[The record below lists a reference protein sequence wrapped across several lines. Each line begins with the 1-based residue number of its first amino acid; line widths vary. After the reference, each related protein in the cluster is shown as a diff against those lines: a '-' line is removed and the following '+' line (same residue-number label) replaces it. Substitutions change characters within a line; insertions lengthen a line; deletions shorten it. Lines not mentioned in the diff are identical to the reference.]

1 MLESLPKFSN
11 LNPAAIESTLNTLIK
26 TAKDCIENAI
36 TQKNIALLHCM
47 EDQQETIN
55 RYFAPIS
62 AMNAGKSSPEL
73 SAAYQRCLTSLSHFG
88 TELLHHRE
96 LFEAL
101 ASIDQNTLNDTEKA
115 CLNYHLRD
123 FKLEGVNLDKT
134 SQTRLK
140 AINERLATLCHQFEE
155 HVRLST
161 EAFSLHLSSK
171 EKLSGLP
178 DSSLALCEQLA
189 QQQGK
194 TGYCVS
200 LDFPIYYAI
209 MQFAD
214 NRELRKTVYDAYS
227 TRASHLSTKPEHDNG
242 PLMIEILTLRQEM
255 AQLLGFKDYPEYS
268 LKTKMARDSNEV
280 LSFLTRLCEAVKP
293 KAQEEL
299 QALEAFAQEQG
310 IDRLEA
316 YDIPYFSEKLK
327 QSRFSF
333 SSEEVRQ
340 YFPAQ
345 KVVAGVFK
353 TVSQLF
359 QLGFQAVSQ
368 ADCMDKSVE
377 LFEIKNPSGET
388 LAFLYVDLYTRQGK
402 RQGAWMAECHNRHIF
417 SDKTLQKP
425 VAFLNCNFN
434 PPTEKSPAL
443 LTHDDITTLFH
454 ELGHCLHH
462 LLTEVNLAS
471 VSGINNVAWDAV
483 ELPSQF
489 LENWAWD
496 FSVLTELSEHIKTGE
511 TLPKALFEK
520 MQAAKYFNTGLFLAR
535 QLEFACFDFNLHLQH
550 NIKNE
555 ADIQAILDD
564 ARAKIAVVKPP
575 ETNRFQNS
583 FSHIFAG
590 GYAAAYYSYLWA
602 EALSADAFSLFEEKG
617 LFNEA
622 LSQRY
627 RKTIL
632 AQGAVKPMSEL
643 LKAYLQR
650 ETRPEAL
657 LKAYGL

>member
-1 MLESLPKFSN
+1 MLEILPKFSE
-11 LNPAAIESTLNTLIK
+11 LKTQTLEETLNTLIK
-26 TAKDCIENAI
+26 SAKTEIEKAI
-36 TQKNIALLHCM
+36 PQKDLGLLQTI
-47 EDQQETIN
+47 EDKQEMIN

-62 AMNAGKSSPEL
+62 ALNAGKSSPEL
-73 SAAYQRCLTSLSHFG
+73 SAVYQHCLTTLSHFG
-88 TELLHHRE
+88 TELLHHRD

-101 ASIDQNTLNDTEKA
+101 ASIDENTLNETEKA
-115 CLNYHLRD
+115 CLAYHLRD
-123 FKLEGVNLDKT
+123 FKLEGVNLDQGT
-134 SQTRLK
+134 QARLK
-140 AINERLATLCHQFEE
+140 VINERLATLCHQFEE
-155 HVRLST
+155 NVRLST
-161 EAFSLHLSSK
+161 EAFCLHIESK

-178 DSSLALCEQLA
+178 ASSLALCAEFA
-189 QQQGK
+189 KQQGK
-194 TGYCVS
+194 PGYCVS

-214 NRELRKTVYDAYS
+214 NRELRKTLYDAYS
-227 TRASHLSTKPEHDNG
+227 TRASNLSAHKDHDNG
-242 PLMIEILTLRQEM
+242 SLMIEILNLRQEM
-255 AQLLGFKDYPEYS
+255 ARLLGFKDYPEYS
-268 LKTKMARDSNEV
+268 LKTKMAKDADEV
-280 LSFLTRLCEAVKP
+280 LSFLTRLCKAVKP

-299 QALEAFAQEQG
+299 ETLKVFAKKHGLETLEAH
-310 IDRLEA
+310 
-316 YDIPYFSEKLK
+316 DIPYYAEKLK

-345 KVVAGVFK
+345 KVVKGVFK
-353 TVSQLF
+353 TVGRLF
-359 QLGFQAVSQ
+359 ALDFQAVEH
-368 ADCMDKSVE
+368 ADCMDESVTLYEVKS
-377 LFEIKNPSGET
+377 LSSET

-402 RQGAWMAECHNRHIF
+402 RQGAWMAECHNRHVF
-417 SDKTLQKP
+417 SDGSLQKP

-434 PPTEKSPAL
+434 PASNKTPAL

-496 FSVLTELSEHIKTGE
+496 FTVLTELAEHIETGE
-511 TLPKALFEK
+511 SLPQTLFEK
-520 MQAAKYFNTGLFLAR
+520 MQAAKHFNNGLFLAR
-535 QLEFACFDFNLHLQH
+535 QLEFACFDFNLHLQQS
-550 NIKNE
+550 IKTE
-555 ADIQAILDD
+555 ADIQAVLDD
-564 ARAKIAVVKPP
+564 ARASIAVVKPP

-602 EALSADAFSLFEEKG
+602 EALSADAFSLFEESD
-617 LFNEA
+617 LFNKT

-650 ETRPEAL
+650 ETKPEAL